1 MVSYNINKNIYNERL
16 TAMIFS
22 DNISGVKPSAIREIF
37 KVLGDP
43 TIISLAGGNPDPT
56 TFPADK
62 MATVAEE
69 LFAKNPSGSL
79 QYGVTEG
86 YAPLREQ
93 LANRMEQRFGI
104 KREGN
109 TTLVL
114 TGGQQGIDLTTKVL
128 CNPGDTVI
136 CEEPSFIGALNCF
149 RTYGAKLR
157 GIPMED
163 DGLNVE
169 ALETALKEEKRAKLL
184 YLIPTF
190 QNPMGVT
197 MSLEKRKQVYALAV
211 KYGITILED
220 NPYGELRFSGE
231 EIPTIKSFDTEGI
244 VVYCGSFSKIL
255 SPGIRIGFVSAPDE
269 IAQKLVVAK
278 QVTDVHTNIFFQML
292 VSGFLEKYDLDEHI
306 ESIRKLYKSKC
317 ECITNALDKY
327 IPAEKFWRSSPEGG
341 IFIYCRFFGEDA
353 GVLSKKLVERKVAV
367 VPGTAFN
374 TDENAKTEYVR
385 LNYSMPSY
393 ENIERGVK
401 IIGEYL
407 NGTN

>member
-1 MVSYNINKNIYNERL
+1 
-16 TAMIFS
+16 MIFS

-43 TIISLAGGNPDPT
+43 TIISLAGGNPDPS

-62 MATVAEE
+62 MAKVADD
-69 LFAKNPSGSL
+69 LFANRPAAAL

-86 YAPLREQ
+86 FSPLREQ
-93 LANRMEQRFGI
+93 LADRMEKRFGI
-104 KREGN
+104 TRKGN

-114 TGGQQGIDLTTKVL
+114 TGGQQGIDLTTKIL
-128 CNPGDTVI
+128 CNAGDTVI

-149 RTYGAKLR
+149 RTYGTKLR
-157 GIPMED
+157 GVPMED
-163 DGLNVE
+163 DGINVD
-169 ALETALKEEKRAKLL
+169 ALETALKEEKRAKLI

-197 MSLEKRKQVYALAV
+197 MSREKREKVYALAV
-211 KYGITILED
+211 KYGVTILED
-220 NPYGELRFSGE
+220 NPYGELRFAGE
-231 EIPTIKSFDTEGI
+231 DITPIKALDTEGI

-278 QVTDVHTNIFFQML
+278 QVTDVHTNIVFQML
-292 VSGFLEKYDLDEHI
+292 VSGFLEKYDIDEHI
-306 ESIRKLYKSKC
+306 VGIRKLYRSKC
-317 ECITNALDKY
+317 ECITSALDKY
-327 IPAEKFWRSSPEGG
+327 IPSDRFWRSSPEGG

-353 GVLSKKLVERKVAV
+353 GVLSKKLIERKVAV
-367 VPGTAFN
+367 VPGTAFQ

-385 LNYSMPSY
+385 LNYSMPTY
-393 ENIERGVK
+393 DNIERGIK
-401 IIGEYL
+401 TIGEYL
-407 NGTN
+407 NG

>member
-1 MVSYNINKNIYNERL
+1 
-16 TAMIFS
+16 MIFS

-43 TIISLAGGNPDPT
+43 SIISLAGGNPDPS
-56 TFPADK
+56 TFPAEK
-62 MATVAEE
+62 MATVADD
-69 LFAKNPSGSL
+69 LFANRPAAAL

-86 YAPLREQ
+86 YSPLREQ
-93 LANRMEQRFGI
+93 LTDRMEKRFGI
-104 KREGN
+104 SRTGN

-128 CNPGDTVI
+128 CNAGDTVI

-157 GIPMED
+157 GVPMED
-163 DGLNVE
+163 DGINVE
-169 ALETALKEEKRAKLL
+169 ALETALKEEKRAKLI

-197 MSLEKRKQVYALAV
+197 MSLEKRKKVYALAV
-211 KYGITILED
+211 KYGVVILED
-220 NPYGELRFSGE
+220 NPYGELRFAGND
-231 EIPTIKSFDTEGI
+231 ILPIKAMDTKGM

-255 SPGIRIGFVSAPDE
+255 SPGIRVGFVSAPDE

-292 VSGFLEKYDLDEHI
+292 VSGFLDKYDLDEHI
-306 ESIRKLYKSKC
+306 DGIRKLYKSKC
-317 ECITNALDKY
+317 DCITSALDKY
-327 IPAEKFWRSSPEGG
+327 IPSERFWRSSPEGG

-353 GVLSKKLVERKVAV
+353 GELSKKLIEKKVAV
-367 VPGTAFN
+367 VPGTAFQ

-385 LNYSMPSY
+385 LNYSMPTY
-393 ENIERGVK
+393 DNIERGIK
-401 IIGEYL
+401 TIGEYL
-407 NGTN
+407 NG